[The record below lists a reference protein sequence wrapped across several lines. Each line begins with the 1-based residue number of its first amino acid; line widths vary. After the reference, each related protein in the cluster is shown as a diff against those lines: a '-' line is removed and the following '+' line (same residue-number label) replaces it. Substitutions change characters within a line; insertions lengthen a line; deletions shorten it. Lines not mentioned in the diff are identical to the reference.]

1 MASEIIL
8 LSFSVFVVLFLGVGA
23 YAAKRNAPTD
33 VDYLLGS
40 RSLASPGAL
49 QF

>member
-23 YAAKRNAPTD
+23 FTAKYRM
-33 VDYLLGS
+33 
-40 RSLASPGAL
+40 LASGPVLA
-49 QF
+49 